1 MPRQIEL
8 APGCRISYETQLERS
23 SAQGDASDPDATY
36 ETVWIGATR
45 ALCWMICECPEMRNS
60 NVLELGCGQG
70 LAGMFCVEHAGASRA
85 VLTDVSETAL
95 AMVEVNA
102 KLNDIGDRVTTAVL
116 DVSRTLNGSERYDF
130 VVASDMLFSSKI
142 AREVFAACRH
152 LIKPGGTILLG
163 HEKRYSV
170 YRDAETGE
178 IRQESVDQPL
188 QVFLGLS
195 QEENWSVQEVSP
207 FPNEPNLL
215 ATRIQCI

>member
-1 MPRQIEL
+1 GSTGTKQHAGE
-8 APGCRISYETQLERS
+8 AASYKSDDVLHLFASAGSDS
-23 SAQGDASDPDATY
+23 SREKVKRMLQ
-36 ETVWIGATR
+36 
-45 ALCWMICECPEMRNS
+45 MNS
-60 NVLELGCGQG
+60 AVLELGCGQG
-70 LAGMFCVEHAGASRA
+70 LAGMFCVQHAGASRA

-95 AMVEVNA
+95 AMVKVNA
-102 KLNDIGDRVTTAVL
+102 KLNDIADRVTIAVL

-130 VVASDMLFSSKI
+130 VIASDMLFSSKI
-142 AREVFAACRH
+142 AREVFAACRR

-195 QEENWSVQEVSP
+195 REENWSVQEVSP
-207 FPNEPNLL
+207 FPNEPNLIAL
-215 ATRIQCI
+215 RVDCI